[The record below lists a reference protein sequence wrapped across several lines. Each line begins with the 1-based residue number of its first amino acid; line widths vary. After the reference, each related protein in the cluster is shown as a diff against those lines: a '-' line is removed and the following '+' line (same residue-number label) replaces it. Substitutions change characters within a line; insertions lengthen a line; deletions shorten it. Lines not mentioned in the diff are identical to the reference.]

1 MRLFKHREAFCVMQ
15 YASEDGKVTETLW
28 NSRDG
33 VTPFCVMAKDDVTMM
48 QHVKWDADDQDPF
61 HKPKPGDRV
70 FVDLTS
76 ERAAVLVEA
85 VVEAWFDTEERRA
98 FAKDQGMTKD
108 RLRDIKQ
115 TEMKDALARGEPDVI
130 TATVEWVQEIR
141 RRQDAREGFPMVNRK
156 LRFA

>member
-1 MRLFKHREAFCVMQ
+1 MKFKSSEAFCVMQ
-15 YASEDGKVTETLW
+15 YESDDGKVTETLW

-33 VTPFCVMAKDDVTMM
+33 VTPFCIMAKDGETML
-48 QHVKWDADDQDPF
+48 QHVRWEEDDQDPF

-70 FVDLTS
+70 FVDLTPES
-76 ERAAVLVEA
+76 AAEEVEE
-85 VVEAWFDTEERRA
+85 VVEAWFATEEKRA
-98 FAKDQGMTKD
+98 FAVEQGMTKD
-108 RLRDIKQ
+108 KLRKIKHE
-115 TEMKDALARGEPDVI
+115 EMVKAVVRGEPDVI